1 MNTLNDNWDLFCSKL
16 EKVKQTSNG
25 IEALCPSHND
35 KSPSLT
41 ASYTKERILF
51 KCQAGCSFESVVSAL
66 GMEESQFFAPKETN
80 IPKKIVAR
88 YRYEDKEG
96 NHAFDVVRFD
106 PKDFRPQRPDDNWTL
121 EGVTRVPYRLPQILA
136 GIKEGQ
142 DILILEGE
150 KDCDNAEKIGL
161 VATTFAGGA
170 GKWRE
175 EYSKWFHEAKVICL
189 PDNDPARLKG
199 MHDIASEVVKVA
211 KSVRWLELPGISE
224 KEDFSDW
231 LNVNDNDKKAFE
243 ILVTSAPKWDPNSL
257 NTSLAD
263 LELGDRLNI
272 LNSVND
278 IWPEPVE
285 ISPELLPVKKLEPE
299 SLPTPL
305 RDWLLDI
312 AHRMQVPLDFPTG
325 ACIVVMSSIIGT
337 RLSICPKKKD
347 PWQVVPNLWGGLIQ
361 KPSQL
366 KSPPVKEVLLPMKIL
381 ETEAFKKFEEDN
393 FQYGKEFRVFEMKL
407 KVCEERMKS
416 ALKKNKST
424 DFSSAQNELD
434 ELESNPPKE
443 PILRRYQTQ
452 DTTIEKLQDML
463 SENPQGIFIFR
474 DELNGF
480 LMKMKKDG
488 HDEDEDF
495 HNEGWAGD
503 GSYTLDRIGRGTVR
517 SELICES
524 IFGTIQPT
532 RIIPHIRQT
541 KSDTKNSG
549 FIQRFQIMLYPDSD
563 NWEYIDKS
571 PNNAA
576 ARRAFN
582 CFKQIANIDFRDL
595 EGCITEDNKI
605 PYMRFSE
612 EAQELFIAWLHELQ
626 EKLSNPDDSPVI
638 REHFGKY
645 RSLMPSLALQFHL
658 IDIADGMSSGPV
670 SLSAAQMAADWC
682 EYLESHSRRIYGMA
696 EDITARAAGS
706 LAKKI
711 LAGKLDDS
719 FKAWEVRRK
728 GWELLTEKDVVKG
741 ALIELVE
748 AGWLREIHCKPEKSG
763 GRPSVQYQI
772 NPKVKNTKM
781 LNVATAKTAK
791 TPK

>member
-1 MNTLNDNWDLFCSKL
+1 MNTLNENWGFFCSKL
-16 EKVKQTSNG
+16 EQVKHYQNG
-25 IEALCPSHND
+25 IQALCPSHDD
-35 KSPSLT
+35 KNPSLT
-41 ASYTKERILF
+41 ASYTDEIIFVYCHAR
-51 KCQAGCSFESVVSAL
+51 CSFKSIVNSL
-66 GMEESQFFAPKETN
+66 GMNESQFFAKEKT
-80 IPKKIVAR
+80 KSSKSREVAR

-96 NHAFDVVRFD
+96 NHAFDVVRFN
-106 PKDFRPQRPDDNWTL
+106 PKDFRPERTDGKRTL
-121 EGVTRVPYRLPQILA
+121 DGVTRVPYRLPQMLA
-136 GIKEGQ
+136 GIKEGRNI
-142 DILILEGE
+142 ILLEGE
-150 KDCDNAEKIGL
+150 KDCDNAENIGL
-161 VATTFAGGA
+161 TATTFAGGA
-170 GKWRE
+170 RKWRE
-175 EYSKWFHEAKVICL
+175 EYSKWFQEAKVICL
-189 PDNDPARLKG
+189 PDNDDEGRKG
-199 MHDIASEVVKVA
+199 MHHIASEISKVA
-211 KSVRWLELPGISE
+211 KSVRWLELPDIPE
-224 KEDFSDW
+224 KGDLSDW
-231 LNVNDNDKKAFE
+231 LNITDNDKKAFE
-243 ILVTSAPKWDPNSL
+243 ILVTNAPHWDPNSL
-257 NTSLAD
+257 NITLAD
-263 LELGDRLNI
+263 LELGERLNI
-272 LNSVND
+272 LNSVNEN
-278 IWPEPVE
+278 WQEPQE
-285 ISPELLPVKKLEPE
+285 ISPELLPVEKLKAEL
-299 SLPTPL
+299 LPTPL
-305 RDWLLDI
+305 RDWLVDI
-312 AHRMQVPLDFPTG
+312 AHRMQVPIDFPAG
-325 ACIVVMSSIIGT
+325 ACVVVMSSIIGT

-347 PWQVVPNLWGGLIQ
+347 SWQVVPNLWGGLIQ

-366 KSPPVKEVLLPMKIL
+366 KSPPVKEVLLPMKKL
-381 ETEAFKKFEEDN
+381 EAEAFKKFEEDN
-393 FQYGKEFRVFEMKL
+393 IEYERELRKFEMRQKILEKKL
-407 KVCEERMKS
+407 AA
-416 ALKKNKST
+416 ALNKNN
-424 DFSSAQNELD
+424 SSEISNAEIDL
-434 ELESNPPKE
+434 EKLESNPPKE

-495 HNEGWAGD
+495 HIEGWAGD
-503 GSYTLDRIGRGTVR
+503 GSFTLDRIGRGTVR

-563 NWEYIDKS
+563 DWEYIDKS
-571 PNNAA
+571 PNSAA

-582 CFKQIANIDFRDL
+582 CFKEIANMDFRTL
-595 EGCITEDNKI
+595 KGCVAEDNKI

-612 EAQELFIAWLHELQ
+612 EAQELFVAWLHDLQ
-626 EKLSNPDDSPVI
+626 EKLINTDDSPVL

-670 SLSAAQMAADWC
+670 SLSAAQMAAEWC
-682 EYLESHSRRIYGMA
+682 GYLESHSRRIYGMA

-763 GRPSVQYQI
+763 GRPSVEYQI
-772 NPKVKNTKM
+772 NPKVKKYEN
-781 LNVATAKTAK
+781 A
-791 TPK
+791 